1 MIFIP
6 GYANVIRAYLPA
18 GESLEGVK
26 IIVDNR
32 ERNLELL
39 EGLARSGVEVS
50 FAQLPVGD
58 YVLSDRM
65 CVERKTVRD
74 FEGSVM
80 NSRLFDQLGRLG
92 AGFQKPML
100 ILEGDEAEFVLQP
113 NVVLGTILSIFSD
126 YNVQVIRS
134 GCVSETSAILAK
146 LAEREQKKGKR
157 EPRIVGSKRA
167 FTNSQWQVLILSS
180 IPGVGPKL
188 ARSLMAHFRTISR
201 VAAASREE
209 LMEVDKVG
217 KKKAAK
223 IHLLLNEEFEE

>member
-1 MIFIP
+1 MD
-6 GYANVIRAYLPA
+6 
-18 GESLEGVK
+18 GVK

-39 EGLARSGVEVS
+39 EGLSQSGVEVS

-80 NSRLFDQLGRLG
+80 NSRLFDQMDRLST
-92 AGFQKPML
+92 GFPKPIL
-100 ILEGDEAEFVLQP
+100 VLEGAEEDFMLGP
-113 NVVLGTILSIFSD
+113 NVILGTIVSIYSD
-126 YNVQVIRS
+126 HNVQVVRS
-134 GCVSETSAILAK
+134 TCVSETVSILAK
-146 LAEREQKKGKR
+146 LAEREQYKEQR
-157 EPRIVGSKRA
+157 EPRILGAKRA
-167 FTNSQWQVLILSS
+167 FTNSQWQVLILGS

-188 ARSLMAHFRTISR
+188 ARSLVAHFRTISA
-201 VAAASREE
+201 VASASREE
-209 LMEVDKVG
+209 LMKVDKIG

-223 IHLLLNEEFEE
+223 IHELLNEEFKE